1 MTDTIEHVDPYD
13 HLTQFD
19 YDGWLAAAPPAVF
32 GPAIHTTLTTI
43 LGLTGEQRAD
53 LNTAFQAAADRIDRE
68 SDDLWE
74 RIDEAMFDHP
84 IGRSSSC
91 AGITD
96 IEPWATAVRIR
107 VGEGPSL
114 VLQAVALRDHKAI
127 TAADFEALTGWW
139 TAAGMPLPEPISDTD
154 RQTLAAWWAKQD
166 A

>member
-19 YDGWLAAAPPAVF
+19 YDGWLAAAR
-32 GPAIHTTLTTI
+32 PAIHTTLTTI
-43 LGLTGEQRAD
+43 LGLTEQQRTD

-68 SDDLWE
+68 SGDLWE
-74 RIDEAMFDHP
+74 RIDEALFDHA

-96 IEPWATAVRIR
+96 VEPWATAVRIR

-114 VLQAVALRDHKAI
+114 VLQAVALRDHNAI
-127 TAADFEALTGWW
+127 SPEDFALATGWW
-139 TAAGMPLPEPISDTD
+139 TAAGMLLPEPISDTD

-166 A
+166 AR